1 VSRRHSPQSSRS
13 TQSKFFSAN
22 SAVSAVIV
30 VSLFCVACG
39 KKGPPLPPLVKLP
52 AAPSDVTAVRRA
64 DVVDLQLT
72 VPGAN
77 TDSSRPANVAR
88 VEVYALTGPATVSE
102 ADILKQGTKVA
113 SIAVK
118 APRDPDATFDPGDPE
133 QFESDVEPP
142 EGEGLDQ
149 GTVAHV
155 QEVLT
160 APAVTGA
167 APGPPAVRTYVGVGI
182 TTRGRRGPLSR
193 RVAVPLVPSPPPP
206 STPDVTYTET
216 AVTVKWPALPLPPE
230 SPSTSVAYNVYEV
243 MGSSQTPLT
252 KAPIT
257 ETQYTDARMTWGA
270 TRCYAVRSVETVDAL
285 AVESEVTT
293 PACVTLADVFPPAAP
308 KGLQAVATEGA
319 INLIW
324 DANSEADLD
333 GYILLRAVAGG
344 DDKLAPITP
353 SPIRETAF
361 QDRVPAGVR
370 YVYALRAV
378 DRAGNASQASEP
390 IEETP
395 R

>member
-1 VSRRHSPQSSRS
+1 
-13 TQSKFFSAN
+13 
-22 SAVSAVIV
+22 
-30 VSLFCVACG
+30 VACG

-52 AAPSDVTAVRRA
+52 VAPSELTAVRRA
-64 DVVDLQLT
+64 DTVDLQLT

-102 ADILKQGTKVA
+102 AEVLKQGTKVA
-113 SIAVK
+113 SIPVK
-118 APRDPDATFDPGDPE
+118 APRDPDATFDPADPD

-155 QEVLT
+155 QEKLT
-160 APAVTGA
+160 APAVRGV
-167 APGPPAVRTYVGVGI
+167 APATPAVRTYVGVGI
-182 TTRGRRGPLSR
+182 TTRGRRGPSSR

-216 AVTVKWPALPLPPE
+216 AVTVKWPALPVPPE
-230 SPSTSVAYNVYEV
+230 SPSTSAAYNVYEV
-243 MGSSQTPLT
+243 TGSSQTPLT
-252 KAPIT
+252 KSPIT
-257 ETQYTDARMTWGA
+257 DPQYSDARMTWGA
-270 TRCYAVRSVETVDAL
+270 TRCYAVRSVATVDAL
-285 AVESEVTT
+285 AVESEATS
-293 PACVTLADVFPPAAP
+293 PACVTLADIFPPAAP

-324 DANSEADLD
+324 DANGEADLD
-333 GYILLRAVAGG
+333 GYILLRAVAAG

-353 SPIRETAF
+353 MPIRETAF
-361 QDRVPAGVR
+361 RDPVSAGAR

-378 DRAGNASQASEP
+378 DRAGNASQTSEP